1 MKRNWLKTITVSGL
15 CLALLTGCGGG
26 GSSSGAKTVSV
37 NLGSEPPEMLSF
49 MTTDSASGN
58 VLRHTVEP
66 LITLDEH
73 NQATPGVAK
82 EVPTK
87 ENGGIS
93 EDGKTITFTLNPDAK
108 WQDGTQVKAS
118 DFEYAWDLMFNVTT
132 GSQYA
137 ATWAPLIEGASEV
150 LAAKTDADREKA
162 MAKKG
167 YKADDEAG
175 TFTVKLTNPYP
186 YFVSLMSFYSFAPLN
201 KDAFEA
207 TGKTLADRVKTYGTD
222 MDKFLG
228 NGPYKFKEWV
238 HEDKIVLEKN
248 ENYWNAENVKIE
260 EITFRML
267 TDTNTMLNEFES
279 GSIDMIGLTGEQAS
293 KLKEEGKNVQTF
305 ADGGVWYFLFN
316 TQKAPYNNTKV
327 RKALTM
333 AVDVEGYISNVRKDS
348 SQVAPTFTAPSVQ
361 DGEFTK
367 SLGNLYPDRKNYT
380 EAKKLLE
387 EGLKEEGMSINDFKI
402 TLLGDEG
409 DDALKMY
416 AFFQEEW
423 QKNLGVK
430 ADINQVTFKQR
441 VSDMSK
447 GKFDIVF
454 AGWSADYDD
463 PMSYL
468 EIVKS
473 DNGNNNGKY
482 NNPEFDELLNKANAE
497 VDANKRL
504 EYLKEAEKIVAE
516 ECPIGVLFHR
526 YTTFVT
532 SDKLTGVQRTAFK
545 NIDLRFA
552 DVK

>member
-1 MKRNWLKTITVSGL
+1 MKRNWLKTIAVSGL

-26 GSSSGAKTVSV
+26 GSASGSKSVSV
-37 NLGSEPPEMLSF
+37 NLSSEPPEMLSF
-49 MTTDSASGN
+49 MTSDSTSGN
-58 VLRHTVEP
+58 VLRHVMEG
-66 LITLDEH
+66 LVALDE
-73 NQATPGVAK
+73 NDQPIPGVAK

-93 EDGKTITFTLNPDAK
+93 EDGKTVTFKLNPDAK
-108 WQDGTQVKAS
+108 WQDGTQIKAS
-118 DFEYAWDLMFNVTT
+118 DFEYAWDQMFNITN
-132 GSQYA
+132 GSTYA
-137 ATWAPLIEGASEV
+137 ATWAPLIVGAQDV
-150 LAAKTDADREKA
+150 LKAKTDDARAKA
-162 MAKKG
+162 MEKKG

-175 TFTVKLTNPYP
+175 TFTVQLTNPYP
-186 YFVSLMSFYSFAPLN
+186 YFVSLMSFYNFAPLN
-201 KDAFEA
+201 KDAYEKA
-207 TGKTLADRVKTYGTD
+207 GGVKTYGTD

-228 NGPYKFKEWV
+228 NGPFKFKEWT
-238 HEDKIVLEKN
+238 HEDSIVLEKN
-248 ENYWNAENVKIE
+248 ENYWNKDSIKLDQ
-260 EITFRML
+260 ITFRML

-293 KLKEEGKNVQTF
+293 KLKEENKNVQTF

-316 TQKAPYNNTKV
+316 TTKAPYNNAKV

-333 AVDVEGYISNVRKDS
+333 AVDVEGYISSVRKDS
-348 SQVAPTFTAPSVQ
+348 SQTAPTFTAPSVNE
-361 DGEFTK
+361 GEFTK

-387 EGLKEEGMSINDFKI
+387 EGLKEEGMSIDDFKI

-441 VSDMSK
+441 VSDMTA
-447 GKFDIVF
+447 GKFDIIF
-454 AGWSADYDD
+454 AGWSADYND

-482 NNPEFDELLNKANAE
+482 NNPKFDELLNKANAE
-497 VDANKRL
+497 VDINKRL
-504 EYLKEAEKIVAE
+504 DYLREAEKIVAE

-532 SDKLTGVQRTAFK
+532 SDRLTGIQRTAYK